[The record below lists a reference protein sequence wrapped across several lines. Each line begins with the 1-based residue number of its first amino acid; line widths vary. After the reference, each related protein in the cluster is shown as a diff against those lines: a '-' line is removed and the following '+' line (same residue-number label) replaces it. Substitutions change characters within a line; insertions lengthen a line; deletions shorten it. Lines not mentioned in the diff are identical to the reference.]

1 MIAVHKE
8 LKMASW
14 IIVVD
19 DDVANLK
26 MAGHILSKNNMRV
39 TALKSGKSLLDY
51 VREKGAPDLILLD
64 INMPEMDGFETI
76 TKYRALEKEL
86 GINEVPIIF
95 LTADEDGT
103 SESRGFEM
111 GVSDYIRKPFDPD
124 VLVRRVGNIMNTRGQ
139 MLKFEEEA
147 TIDKLTGFLN
157 KYNTTEQISK
167 MCSVKEGALMIIDL
181 DSFKLVNDIYGH
193 DMGDRVLTNFAQI
206 IKNNM
211 AFPAVFGRI
220 GGDEFLVFADGLREE
235 KAISKFS
242 EAINESLLAQARV
255 MMGEDMSIPLGASI
269 GAVFVP
275 DQGIVFND
283 LFRLS
288 DRALYT
294 IKNNGK
300 HGYSLYKNEDR
311 EEDIPV
317 DINLEMITTILEERN
332 IPQNAMWMG
341 KEAFGNVYRYMIR
354 YMDRYRGTAYKM
366 LFTARFIPKDLSESE
381 KEKIMASLRELLQE
395 SLRNSDIMMQIG
407 YNHFFLLLPEISDYN
422 VSLVT
427 ERVMHSWK
435 NNEYSG
441 LVELEVETESTDD
454 EMRSNFAESSDG
466 ENHIIIVND
475 NAPDLGFMCNALSS
489 KGYDAVGVDSGQKLM
504 EYLADNKPDLMIIKA
519 EMDGMTGLDAIVQVR
534 KQGGALRRIP
544 VILIADDDPATEH
557 RALELGVTDFI
568 RMPITQEKLYLRV
581 RNLLKLTFLNNH
593 MNQEVEKKT
602 EENEQLSIHIIKA
615 LAFAI
620 DAKDKYTNG
629 HSSRVAEY
637 SKEIAARYG
646 YSEKEQN
653 DIYIIGLLHDVGKIG
668 IPDAI
673 INKNDRLTDEEYDII
688 KKHPVIGTQI
698 LSTIKEMPN
707 LSNGARWHH
716 ERYDGKGYPDGLK
729 GDDIPE
735 IARIIAVA
743 DAYDAMTSHR
753 SYRDTLPQDMVRA
766 EIERCKGT
774 QFDPKFADIM
784 IAIIDEDKDYQLREH

>member
-1 MIAVHKE
+1 
-8 LKMASW
+8 MASW

-19 DDVANLK
+19 DDVTNLK
-26 MAGHILSKNNMRV
+26 MAGQILSKNNMRV
-39 TALKSGKSLLDY
+39 TAVKSGASLLDY
-51 VREKGAPDLILLD
+51 VRENGAPDLILLD
-64 INMPEMDGFETI
+64 IKMPGMDGFETYE
-76 TKYRALEKEL
+76 KYRELEKEL
-86 GINEVPIIF
+86 GIDNTPIVM
-95 LTADEDGT
+95 LTADEDKAN
-103 SESRGFEM
+103 ESRGFDM

-124 VLVRRVGNIMNTRGQ
+124 VLVRRVENIVSTHGRMRR
-139 MLKFEEEA
+139 FEEEA

-157 KYNTTEQISK
+157 KYTANDQIAQLCRAK
-167 MCSVKEGALMIIDL
+167 NGTLMITDL

-193 DMGDRVLTNFAQI
+193 DMGDRVLATFSRI
-206 IKNNM
+206 LKENM
-211 AFPAVFGRI
+211 MYPTVFGRI
-220 GGDEFLVFADGLREE
+220 GGDEFLLFAENLKEE
-235 KAISKFS
+235 KEIAKFS
-242 EAINESLLAQARV
+242 EAVNTNLIAEARN
-255 MMGEDMSIPLGASI
+255 MMGEDMSIPLGSSI

-275 DQGIVFND
+275 EQGTEFNE
-283 LFRLS
+283 LFRLA

-300 HGYSLYKNEDR
+300 HGYSLFMEDD
-311 EEDIPV
+311 EASNAIPT
-317 DINLEMITTILEERN
+317 DINLAMLTTILEERN

-366 LFTARFIPKDLSESE
+366 LFTAKFIPKDLSESE
-381 KEKIMASLRELLQE
+381 KEKIMMSLRELLQE

-407 YNHFFLLLPEISDYN
+407 DNHFFLMLPEISDYN
-422 VSLVT
+422 VSRVT
-427 ERVMHSWK
+427 ERVMHAWK

-441 LVELEVETESTDD
+441 LVELAVETESTDP
-454 EMRSNFAESSDG
+454 EMHEGLSENTDG
-466 ENHIIIVND
+466 ENHIVVAND
-475 NAPDLGFMCNALSS
+475 DPADLGFICNTLTA
-489 KGYDAVGVDSGQKLM
+489 KGYDAKGLKGGEELL
-504 EYLADNKPDLMIIKA
+504 EYLADNRPDVIIIKA
-519 EMDGMTGLDAIVQVR
+519 DMKEMSGLETIVRIR
-534 KQGGALRRIP
+534 KMGGSLRRVPI
-544 VILIADDDPATEH
+544 VIIAADDETTEK

-568 RMPITQEKLYLRV
+568 KMPMTEEKLYLRV
-581 RNLLKLTFLNNH
+581 KNILQLSLLRNH

-602 EENEQLSIHIIKA
+602 EENEQLSMHIIKA

-637 SKEIAARYG
+637 SREIAAKYG

-653 DIYIIGLLHDVGKIG
+653 QIYIIGLLHDVGKIG

-673 INKNDRLTDEEYDII
+673 INKTSKLTDEEYDII

-698 LSTIKEMPN
+698 LATIKEMPN

-716 ERYDGKGYPDGLK
+716 ERYDGKGYPDGLS

-735 IARIIAVA
+735 VARIIAVA

-753 SYRDTLPQDMVRA
+753 SYRDTLPQEQVRA
-766 EIERCKGT
+766 EIERCRGT

-784 IAIIDEDKDYQLREH
+784 IEIIDDDKDYELREH